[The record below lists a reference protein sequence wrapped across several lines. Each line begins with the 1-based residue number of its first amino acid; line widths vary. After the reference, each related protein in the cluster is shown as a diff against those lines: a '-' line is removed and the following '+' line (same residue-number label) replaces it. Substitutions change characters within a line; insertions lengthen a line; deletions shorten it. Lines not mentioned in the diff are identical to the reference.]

1 MSAGQDDRTPKLA
14 VRREELLHGLRERP
28 SGLAWCEGHSDL
40 VDEVVREVYAG
51 LFSQVQELPR
61 LAIVATGGYG
71 RRELAPWSDVDL
83 TLVPLDESQP
93 ELDRTIKLLY
103 KGLHDSLVD
112 GLGLKLSYALR
123 FASDC
128 AGLDPKTR
136 SGLLDSR
143 VVVGTTEAHD
153 SLMQAFWATFPVAAF
168 VIAKIQEQSA
178 SWSKTN
184 DTPYATQPHLKLGAG
199 GLRCFQSANWIG
211 AAVGERTSRPSHAY
225 DEVLKY
231 RNLLHLV
238 TMKCHDQMTHERRA
252 EVAEILGRSGRDVGS
267 TLAGEL
273 ATLHRDYLSCLDR
286 LHESRFPLAKHV
298 DAVRGE
304 ARIDARASAGQAAIG
319 IACATRL
326 GLRVGDIKA
335 DPTGAVDAPEA
346 MSALASGEKTV
357 RNLDKSG
364 VLDVLLP
371 ELTACRTL
379 LPEDGS
385 HDFTVYE
392 HTLRVLRNLDSI
404 TPDTFLGSVMGDLR
418 DRAPLYLA
426 ALLHDVG
433 RQVGEARH
441 AEIGAEMAAAVCD
454 RWGVYES
461 TKETVC
467 WLVREHLAFDR
478 ALRLRDVMHPET
490 AIEFAQKVGTPE
502 RLAMLGLLTWA
513 DVNAV
518 NAQAWT
524 AAQDT
529 FLREL
534 YARTMAVL
542 TAEEAPTTDYAVY
555 RRRMVQLSKGHDVP
569 QAEFEAFLDSMPA
582 YYLISTD
589 PALARAH
596 FWLVQEAKQGEVAV
610 ELQDTAEMGGTDVTV
625 CCRDAPGLLSRILA
639 VLYAF
644 ELSIIAIRASTTDD
658 AVPVALDTI
667 TVSFGSRPIPR
678 STGARFAETM
688 AKVLKGGADADDVL
702 KAAKKDP
709 DRPQQVMTYQFIQG
723 SPGIIEVQAPRG
735 RGLAYRLAR
744 QLSAAG
750 INILGAR
757 VGQWA
762 GSGAAAF
769 YVSGRNGAPLDAS
782 LVAEALKGQKV

>member
-1 MSAGQDDRTPKLA
+1 M
-14 VRREELLHGLRERP
+14 VR
-28 SGLAWCEGHSDL
+28 D
-40 VDEVVREVYAG
+40 VYAG
-51 LFSQVQELPR
+51 LFAQVNELPR
-61 LAIVATGGYG
+61 LAVVATGGYG

-83 TLVPLDESQP
+83 TLVPLDESEP
-93 ELDRTIKLLY
+93 EIDRTIKLIY
-103 KGLHDSLVD
+103 KGLHDSLVE

-143 VVVGTTEAHD
+143 VVVGTTEAHE
-153 SLMQAFWATFPVAAF
+153 SLIRAFWETFPVAAF
-168 VIAKIQEQSA
+168 VIAKVEEQSA
-178 SWSKTN
+178 SWAKTN
-184 DTPYATQPHLKLGAG
+184 DTPLSTQPHLKLGAG

-211 AAVGERTSRPSHAY
+211 AAVGERTSRPSVAY
-225 DEVLKY
+225 DTVLKY

-238 TMKCHDQMTHERRA
+238 TKKCHDQMTHERRA
-252 EVAEILGRSGRDVGS
+252 EVAEILGLSSREAGS
-267 TLAGEL
+267 ALAGEL
-273 ATLHRDYLSCLDR
+273 SCLHKEYLSCLER

-304 ARIDARASAGQAAIG
+304 ARIDARATAGQAAVG

-335 DPTGAVDAPEA
+335 DPAGTVDAPEA
-346 MSALASGEKTV
+346 MSALASGEKTL
-357 RNLDKSG
+357 RNLDKAG

-379 LPEDGS
+379 MPEDGS

-404 TPDTFLGSVMGDLR
+404 APDTFLGSVMGDLR

-433 RQVGEARH
+433 RQTDEERH

-478 ALRLRDVMHPET
+478 TLRLRDVMHPET
-490 AIEFAQKVGTPE
+490 AIEFAQKVGTPQ

-534 YARTMAVL
+534 YARTLAVL
-542 TAEEAPTTDYAVY
+542 TAEEAPTTDFTVY

-569 QAEFEAFLDSMPA
+569 QREFEAFLDSMPA

-596 FWLVQEAKQGEVAV
+596 FSLVQEAKQGEVSV
-610 ELQDTAEMGGTDVTV
+610 ELQDSMEMGGTDVTV
-625 CCRDAPGLLSRILA
+625 CCPDAPGLLSRILA

-644 ELSIIAIRASTTDD
+644 EMSIIAIRASTTNDKN
-658 AVPVALDTI
+658 PVALDTI
-667 TVSFGSRPIPR
+667 TVSFGSRPVPR
-678 STGARFAETM
+678 STGVRFAETM
-688 AKVLKGGADADDVL
+688 ARVLKGEADADNVL
-702 KAAKKDP
+702 RAAKKDP

-744 QLSAAG
+744 QLSSGG

-769 YVSGRNGAPLDAS
+769 YVAGRNGGALDPAT
-782 LVAEALKGQKV
+782 VAEALKGQKV